1 MTTETT
7 QNDRPAAAQEP
18 IETKAKRVR
27 RNSRWNGLTR
37 AQCELVEDWLFEENL
52 TYAQTA
58 ERVKKEFGMEVSLW
72 SVGRFYR
79 YRAGIRQTIELFET
93 QAAVNRLN
101 RAPVK
106 TEEMRAVAVKLLA
119 KKAVRL
125 ATEKP
130 EDTEGLMAVTKVLLQ
145 SETNDIRL
153 RRVKM
158 EERYYDFE
166 ANAACAKELEKV
178 RSYVK
183 TVGDNEYLNEKDK
196 NELVRDLLFGRDK
209 VSIREAEELESDE
222 EDQDENASEAAEP
235 SEHNEEVANGLKEI
249 IEEQMSG
256 DVEDTSDEDEPGDNS
271 AAQSA

>member
-1 MTTETT
+1 MTTTENIP
-7 QNDRPAAAQEP
+7 NDCPAAAQQP
-18 IETKAKRVR
+18 IENKVKRVR
-27 RNSRWNGLTR
+27 RNSRWNGLTH
-37 AQCELVEDWLFEENL
+37 AQCEMVEDWLFEENL

-58 ERVKKEFGMEVSLW
+58 ERVNKEFGVEASIW

-79 YRAGIRQTIELFET
+79 YRAGIRQAIELFEA

-106 TEEMRAVAVKLLA
+106 TEEMRAAAVKLLA

-153 RRVKM
+153 RRVKL

-166 ANAACAKELEKV
+166 ANGACAKELEKV
-178 RSYVK
+178 RSYLK

-196 NELVRDLLFGRDK
+196 HQLAMDLLFGKDK
-209 VSIREAEELESDE
+209 VSIREAEEAESEDE
-222 EDQDENASEAAEP
+222 DENEPTEP
-235 SEHNEEVANGLKEI
+235 SEHDEEVANGLKEI
-249 IEEQMSG
+249 VEEEMSADPEPEDG
-256 DVEDTSDEDEPGDNS
+256 DAAPGDDS